1 MELTMFFVYGVS
13 MTIAKKEA
21 AKKCSLYEGAHPNR
35 RELSPTEYQAKLNE
49 MALAKFEKMKPQ
61 KLSHSLSTPA
71 LCAQYIELA
80 KNRTNAATCT
90 FVTANPR
97 ARLTPRPRKKLSLG
111 KSTTAKSPRNATLS
125 AVKTEQRE
133 SI

>member
-1 MELTMFFVYGVS
+1 MFFVYGVS

-35 RELSPTEYQAKLNE
+35 RELSPTEYQSKLDE
-49 MALAKFEKMKPQ
+49 MALAKFEQMKPQ

-80 KNRTNAATCT
+80 KKQDKCRDLHVRYRKPTGK
-90 FVTANPR
+90 ANPK
-97 ARLTPRPRKKLSLG
+97 TKKEIVGLVVYNG
-111 KSTTAKSPRNATLS
+111 EIAA
-125 AVKTEQRE
+125 
-133 SI
+133 